1 MVKEEVIKKRQ
12 LATSCNKKLLV
23 KMERQTFTWGSSG
36 KGIRKQDRWV
46 ERLWVLGLL
55 LAALLLFCIGLGSL
69 PLLDPQEG
77 ITALVA
83 REITSSPLASWQ
95 WFYPTFGGKLFLES
109 PPLLYVLIAGAYKI
123 AGINEWTTRLPGA
136 IFSALSVP
144 LLYKIGREIFP
155 SRLSAIFSSLV
166 YLTLF
171 PIACLCRLAM
181 VDGMALASVILLI
194 WCVLRSRRDLRWSLG
209 IGLAFSLIALSKGI
223 ALCSLTGAIAFLFLC
238 WDTPR
243 LFSSFYWWV
252 GLVLG
257 SVPGVA
263 WYGVGVLQYHWN
275 LVPINLFNQP
285 LQPLWAAIIA
295 NRRHPWYYLLE
306 FLKLATPWL
315 VFLPYGLRL
324 ALENR
329 NWGWAKLVLVWL
341 SVCGLAILALFAN
354 LSEYV
359 LPLYPALAL
368 TVGALLS
375 EVWQMPSSKSYP
387 PTWKIGLSLLALG
400 TISYSLYFGIFD
412 SVNRSLSIIF
422 ASVALTMAMA
432 AILLARRDLQFILI
446 LFWGI
451 YISLLILMTSPYWI
465 SGLPETEPMKPLAE
479 LIRRRTPDHQV
490 IYSSLNTARPSLNFY
505 SGRQVIPAS
514 NSELKQRW
522 QNEKSVYLLLDTD
535 TEAKLS
541 LKSFRLIERLSRWVL
556 IAKDVD

>member
-1 MVKEEVIKKRQ
+1 
-12 LATSCNKKLLV
+12 
-23 KMERQTFTWGSSG
+23 MERQTFTWGSSG
-36 KGIRKQDRWV
+36 KGIRKQDHWV
-46 ERLWVLGLL
+46 ERFWFLGLL
-55 LAALLLFCIGLGSL
+55 LAALLLFCIGLDSL

-95 WFYPTFGGKLFLES
+95 WFYPTFDGKLFLES

-123 AGINEWTTRLPGA
+123 AGMNELTTRLPGA

-155 SRLSAIFSSLV
+155 SRQCAIFSSLV
-166 YLTLF
+166 YLTLL
-171 PIACLCRLAM
+171 PIACQGRLAT

-223 ALCSLTGAIAFLFLC
+223 VLCSLTGAIAFCFLC

-252 GLVLG
+252 GLCLG
-257 SVPGVA
+257 SVPGVS
-263 WYGVGVLQYHWN
+263 WYAVGVLQYHWH
-275 LVPINLFNQP
+275 LVPISLFSQP
-285 LQPLWAAIIA
+285 LQPLWTTIIA
-295 NRRHPWYYLLE
+295 SRRPPWYYLLE
-306 FLKLATPWL
+306 FFKVSTPWL
-315 VFLPYGLRL
+315 IFIPYGLRL
-324 ALENR
+324 AFENR
-329 NWGWAKLVLVWL
+329 NWSWSKLVLAWL
-341 SVCGLAILALFAN
+341 SVCSLAILALFAN

-359 LPLYPALAL
+359 FPLYPPLAL
-368 TVGALLS
+368 TLGALLT
-375 EVWQMPSSKSYP
+375 EVWQMPSKKSYP
-387 PTWKIGLSLLALG
+387 PAWKIGLSLLTIG
-400 TISYSLYFGIFD
+400 TITAALYFGIFD

-432 AILLARRDLQFILI
+432 VILLARRDLQFILI

-465 SGLPETEPMKPLAE
+465 SGLTETEPMKPLAE
-479 LIRRRTPDHQV
+479 LIRRRAPEQQV
-490 IYSSLNTARPSLNFY
+490 IYSSLTTARPSLNFY

-522 QNEKSVYLLLDTD
+522 ENTKLVYLLLDTD
-535 TEAKLS
+535 TEAKLG
-541 LKSFRLIERLSRWVL
+541 LKSARLIERSSRWVL
-556 IAKDVD
+556 ITKDTDSPFK